1 MQFKVETID
10 IPSIDSYVGTIPTG
24 FDLTVYEQGTP
35 PEDGMVCYGFDEVG
49 MFDSEFQTP
58 VYAFVKLETV
68 Q

>member
-1 MQFKVETID
+1 MQFNVETID
-10 IPSIDSYVGTIPTG
+10 IPNIDTYEGTIPTG

-49 MFDSEFQTP
+49 MMDAAFETP
-58 VYAFVKLETV
+58 VYAFVKLERV

>member
-10 IPSIDSYVGTIPTG
+10 IPSIDSYVGTIPEG

>member
-58 VYAFVKLETV
+58 VYAFVKLEKV

>member
-10 IPSIDSYVGTIPTG
+10 IPSIDSYVGTIPKG

-58 VYAFVKLETV
+58 VYAFVKLEKV

>member
-58 VYAFVKLETV
+58 VYAFVKLEKI

>member
-1 MQFKVETID
+1 M
-10 IPSIDSYVGTIPTG
+10 GTIPTG

-58 VYAFVKLETV
+58 VYAFVKLEKV

>member
-10 IPSIDSYVGTIPTG
+10 IPSINSYVGTIPTG
-24 FDLTVYEQGTP
+24 FDLTVYEQDTP

-58 VYAFVKLETV
+58 VYAFVKLERV